1 MAKRKNRDKRN
12 KIRKYLWG
20 IVSLIIILLSITLY
34 SLFFIREEESWT
46 KPEELL
52 ITYMNYISEQNYK
65 EMYKMIDIEA
75 SGKID
80 KEDFIKRNSAIYQGI
95 EVQNMK
101 IRITSYNE
109 QKNIVQY
116 QTSFDT
122 LAGNISF
129 QNEAF
134 FLKVEK
140 IL

>member
-101 IRITSYNE
+101 IRITYPTRL
-109 QKNIVQY
+109 VPV
-116 QTSFDT
+116 FW
-122 LAGNISF
+122 L
-129 QNEAF
+129 
-134 FLKVEK
+134 LV
-140 IL
+140 